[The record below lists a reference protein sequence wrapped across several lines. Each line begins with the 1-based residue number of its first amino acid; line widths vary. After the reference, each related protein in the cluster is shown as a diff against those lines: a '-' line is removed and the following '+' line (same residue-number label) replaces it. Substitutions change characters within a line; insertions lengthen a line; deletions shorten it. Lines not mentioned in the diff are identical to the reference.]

1 ASSGVAAMTRPRFR
15 AYPVKGPRTE
25 AGAALLAFLLVLL
38 VGGSYVLLR
47 DAKSLAQRAK
57 LEEML
62 KTSEALAEAKAA
74 LIGYAAGTNIVPDD
88 TTSNSCGAQC
98 PRPGDLPCPD
108 RNNDGFADR
117 PCGGV
122 PATRRLGRL
131 PWKTL
136 GVADLRD
143 GSGERLWYAVST
155 NFKHFPKTAC
165 GLSTAATCLNSR
177 TRGTITVRNATGN
190 GFRHNGNDPRDS
202 LDPTGA
208 TAVIL
213 APGPIL
219 RRQGTSASQDRVCSN
234 CTVNERCLGTPPTTV
249 PRCNPANY
257 LDRRQTPSPSENNAD
272 FTDASSTD
280 AFIEGPVYDSQGNL
294 IINDRLAVI
303 TYYDIMPLLEKRV
316 VSEVSNCLDA
326 YAAENLNRYPWTA
339 ALNTSSPPQ
348 YGDGADIRFGRVP
361 DGLPDPGPPDVQWT
375 DPPVSPIEQFTVT
388 RSTSGNQ
395 MAKSWPL
402 AECLMVSRESKNTW
416 WLNWKEEVFYGVSD
430 AFKPA
435 GTAAPGPSDDSACAA
450 PFACLTLGSS
460 APPKRFL
467 VIAAGKRLVG
477 QNETFNDNARKGN
490 VANYLELE
498 NTTFVPNVD
507 ETFTSG
513 RVTAS
518 FDDVV
523 GYFSKP

>member
-1 ASSGVAAMTRPRFR
+1 MTRPRFR

-326 YAAENLNRYPWTA
+326 YAAENLNRYPWA
-339 ALNTSSPPQ
+339 ASLPPLPPPPPPSPTYDDENFP
-348 YGDGADIRFGRVP
+348 DARFGRLP
-361 DGLPDPGPPDVQWT
+361 DGF
-375 DPPVSPIEQFTVT
+375 PVSGVDWNTSALTAQERFTAT
-388 RSTSGNQ
+388 HASSGTL
-395 MAKSWPL
+395 MKTSWPL
-402 AECLMVSRESKNTW
+402 SQCLMVSTESKNTW
-416 WLNWKEEVFYGVSD
+416 WLNWKEEVFYAVSD

-435 GTAAPGPSDDSACAA
+435 NTPAPPPSDDSACTA

-460 APPKRFL
+460 MPPSKRFL
-467 VIAAGKRLVG
+467 VIAAGKRLAG
-477 QNETFNDNARKGN
+477 QLETLNNSARKGN
-490 VANYLELE
+490 TTNYLELE
-498 NTTFVPNVD
+498 NTTFVPDVD

-513 RVTAS
+513 RVTTS
-518 FDDVV
+518 FNDVV
-523 GYFSKP
+523 DYCPKP